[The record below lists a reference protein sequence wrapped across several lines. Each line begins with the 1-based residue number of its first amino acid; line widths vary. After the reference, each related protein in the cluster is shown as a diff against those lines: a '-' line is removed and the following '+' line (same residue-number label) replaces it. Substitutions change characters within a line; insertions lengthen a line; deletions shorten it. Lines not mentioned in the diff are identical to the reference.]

1 MNYRKKEQVAKYIF
15 SAFALSSILA
25 VALISIF
32 IFAGGWPA
40 IKEIGIIDFVFGTK
54 WKPTASTPY
63 YGVASMIVGSLMIT
77 LGAVITGVPAGI
89 FSAVFLSNFCSNRLH
104 RVINPAV
111 NLLAGIPSV
120 IYGFFGITIIVP
132 FVRNVFGGNGN
143 SILAASILLGI
154 MILPTIVSVSQAA
167 IRAVPSAYYEGAV
180 ALGATKEQAVFKVV
194 LPAAKSGVL
203 AGVILGIGRSIGET
217 MAVQMVAG
225 NQPRIT
231 FDLTKGIRTMTT
243 NIVLEM
249 AEAADLHRSALIATG
264 ALLFLFILIINMLFF
279 ILKRRMNSEH

>member
-1 MNYRKKEQVAKYIF
+1 M
-15 SAFALSSILA
+15 
-25 VALISIF
+25 
-32 IFAGGWPA
+32 
-40 IKEIGIIDFVFGTK
+40 
-54 WKPTASTPY
+54 
-63 YGVASMIVGSLMIT
+63 
-77 LGAVITGVPAGI
+77 
-89 FSAVFLSNFCSNRLH
+89 
-104 RVINPAV
+104 
-111 NLLAGIPSV
+111 
-120 IYGFFGITIIVP
+120 
-132 FVRNVFGGNGN
+132 FGGNGN

-167 IRAVPSAYYEGAV
+167 LRAVPSAYYEGAL

-231 FDLTKGIRTMTT
+231 FDMTKGIRTMTT

-264 ALLFLFILIINMLFF
+264 ALLFLFILIINSMFF
-279 ILKRRMNSEH
+279 VLKRRMNSEH